1 MAQYEI
7 DLSQESKFY
16 VLPLKDLVFFPHMV
30 VPLIVGRAQS
40 IKSIEQSMDEEKI
53 VFLVAQKEA
62 GTDEVT
68 PRDLYRFGVVARI
81 VQLVKLPNGLVK
93 LLVEGI
99 IRGKVLRYSTRGG
112 LLKAL
117 VTIPYEPLEMDDHLE
132 AKKRHLLALFKNY
145 IKMNDE
151 VPEEILF
158 SLSQLDLLD
167 KITDFIGT
175 YLDVPIHQKQD
186 ILKRWR
192 VTERVDYLLA
202 ILKKE
207 NRVLALKGELDEKVR
222 DQMMKSQRNF
232 FLQEQL
238 RVIHNELGEED
249 MQDGEIGFLKKKLV
263 DAGLP
268 DDVHEKSMEEL
279 TRLNR
284 IPQLSPEYNVIRT
297 YLEWLAAL
305 PWKTHTED
313 ELNIETANQ
322 ILDEDHYGLEKPKKR
337 ILEYIGVLQR
347 VKRLQGPIL
356 CLSGPPGVGKTSL
369 GKSIARALGR
379 NFVRISLGGVHDE
392 AEIRGHRR
400 TYIGSMPGKII
411 QGLKK
416 AGSINPV
423 FLLDEVDKL
432 GLDYHGDPASALLE
446 VLDPEQNKTFI
457 DHYLEVEYDLS
468 NVLFIVT
475 ANNPNEIPD
484 ALMDRMEIIDLPG
497 YIDTEKSEIARR
509 HLIPKQLQV
518 NGLSETELSFSDD
531 ALQEIII
538 NYTLEAGVRSLEREI
553 GKVCRQTVI
562 ALSKSKRSRSISAT
576 KKNIKTYLGEPKYPL
591 SKMYTKGEVGVT
603 NGLAWT
609 VYGGDLLRVE
619 VNLLPGKDKLT
630 LTGKLGEVMQESAII
645 ALAYIR
651 SKSRKFKI
659 DSNFINKYEIHIHL
673 PEGAVPKD
681 GPSAGITLTTAILSA
696 LKKEAFPDQLAM
708 TGEITLRGKVLP
720 VGGLNE
726 KLLAA
731 KRHGIKRIILPAEN
745 KGDIRELNAKLLEG
759 LDLKFVTRYEQVF
772 DAVFGKKKS
781 ASSGF

>member
-7 DLSQESKFY
+7 DLSQESKFH

-30 VPLIVGRAQS
+30 VPLIVGRSQS
-40 IKSIEQSMDEEKI
+40 IKSIEQAMEEEKI
-53 VFLVAQKEA
+53 IFLVAQKEA
-62 GTDEVT
+62 GMDEVT

-81 VQLVKLPNGLVK
+81 VQLVKLPNGLLK
-93 LLVEGI
+93 ILVEGV
-99 IRGKVLRYSTRGG
+99 IRGKVLRFSTRGG
-112 LLKAL
+112 SLSAL
-117 VTIPYEPLEMDDHLE
+117 VTIPYEETEIDDRLE
-132 AKKRHLLALFKNY
+132 AKKRHLLAMFKEY

-158 SLSQLDLLD
+158 SLSQLESLE

-175 YLDVPIHQKQD
+175 YLDVSIHQKQD

-192 VTERVDYLLA
+192 VTERLDYLLA
-202 ILKKE
+202 TLKKE

-238 RVIHNELGEED
+238 RVIHSELGEED
-249 MQDGEIGFLKKKLV
+249 MQDGEISFLKKKLSE
-263 DAGLP
+263 AGLP
-268 DDVHEKSMEEL
+268 GGVHEKTMEEL

-284 IPQLSPEYNVIRT
+284 IPPLSPEYNVIRT
-297 YLEWLAAL
+297 YLEWVAAL
-305 PWKTHTED
+305 PWDKHTTD
-313 ELNIETANQ
+313 ELNIQLANK
-322 ILDEDHYGLEKPKKR
+322 ILDEDHYGLDKPKKR

-356 CLSGPPGVGKTSL
+356 CFSGPPGVGKTSL

-416 AGSINPV
+416 AGSVNPV

-432 GLDYHGDPASALLE
+432 GHDYHGDPASALLE

-468 NVLFIVT
+468 NVLFVVT
-475 ANNPNEIPD
+475 ANNPNEIPE

-497 YIDTEKSEIARR
+497 YIDTEKVEIARR

-518 NGLSETELSFSDD
+518 NGLAETELNFSDD
-531 ALQEIII
+531 ALQDIIV

-562 ALSKSKRSRSISAT
+562 ALSKSKRLQSVSVT

-591 SKMYTKGEVGVT
+591 SKMHTKGEIGVT

-609 VYGGDLLRVE
+609 AYGGDMLRVE

-630 LTGKLGEVMQESAII
+630 LTGKLGEVMQESAMIS
-645 ALAYIR
+645 LAYIR

-659 DSNFINKYEIHIHL
+659 DSDFVNKYEIHIHL

-696 LKKEAFPDQLAM
+696 LRKEAFPDHLAM

-731 KRHGIKRIILPAEN
+731 KRYGIKRIILPDEN
-745 KGDIRELNAKLLEG
+745 KSDIKELNASLLEG
-759 LDLKFVTRYEQVF
+759 LDLKYVNRYEQVF
-772 DAVFGKKKS
+772 DLIFGKKKS
-781 ASSGF
+781 A